1 MLRKILENKIQ
12 YKGGGGGGGG
22 GYYHTYYY
30 YPKEVLSEANKMF
43 NTEIRKVFDNYDK
56 EIDEL
61 LIDFKKKMQEIDLK
75 LAKETNKLIMKIKMD
90 LLDLENKKE
99 YTEKEKE
106 KKIWLQNILDELEEI
121 MEI

>member
-1 MLRKILENKIQ
+1 M
-12 YKGGGGGGGG
+12 
-22 GYYHTYYY
+22 
-30 YPKEVLSEANKMF
+30 
-43 NTEIRKVFDNYDK
+43 
-56 EIDEL
+56 

>member
-12 YKGGGGGGGG
+12 YKGGGGGG